1 MFEAYTTTSTVYE
14 TDAAIA
20 FTDIRYRDCRIT
32 TATPTSF
39 RIVTPGRYY
48 VEFHGVGASNTAAS
62 PFTVALYLNNV
73 AVPGVETTITST
85 AVGDEQTLSLG
96 TIINVAKDYFTIA
109 CGNGTALDI
118 LTLKPSGKNVMSAK
132 DYINGGLKKHLK

>member
-1 MFEAYTTTSTVYE
+1 MFEAYTTTSAVYE

-62 PFTVALYLNNV
+62 PFTVALYQNNV

-85 AVGDEQTLSLG
+85 AAGDEQTLSFG
-96 TIINVAKDYFTIA
+96 TIVNVAPSCCYIDNEVNLRLVVTSEEPGTLSS
-109 CGNGTALDI
+109 GNI
-118 LTLKPSGKNVMSAK
+118 VIFRLK
-132 DYINGGLKKHLK
+132 

>member
-20 FTDIRYRDCRIT
+20 FTDIRYRDYRIT

-62 PFTVALYLNNV
+62 PFTVALYQNNV

-85 AVGDEQTLSLG
+85 AAGDEQTLSFG
-96 TIINVAKDYFTIA
+96 TIVNVAPSCCYIDNEVNLRLVVTSEEPGTLSS
-109 CGNGTALDI
+109 GNI
-118 LTLKPSGKNVMSAK
+118 VIFRLK
-132 DYINGGLKKHLK
+132 

>member
-1 MFEAYTTTSTVYE
+1 MFEAYTTTSAVYE

-20 FTDIRYRDCRIT
+20 FTDIRYHDCRIT

-85 AVGDEQTLSLG
+85 AAGDEQTLSLG
-96 TIINVAKDYFTIA
+96 TIINVAPSCCYVDNEVNLRLVVTSEEPGTLSS
-109 CGNGTALDI
+109 GNI
-118 LTLKPSGKNVMSAK
+118 VIFRLK
-132 DYINGGLKKHLK
+132 

>member
-1 MFEAYTTTSTVYE
+1 MFEAYTTTSAVYE

-62 PFTVALYLNNV
+62 PFTVALYQNNV

-85 AVGDEQTLSLG
+85 AAGDEQTLSFG
-96 TIINVAKDYFTIA
+96 TIINVAPSCCYIDNEVNLRLVVTSEEPGTLSS
-109 CGNGTALDI
+109 GNI
-118 LTLKPSGKNVMSAK
+118 VIFRLK
-132 DYINGGLKKHLK
+132 

>member
-1 MFEAYTTTSTVYE
+1 MFEAYTTTSAVYE

-85 AVGDEQTLSLG
+85 AAGDEQTLSLG
-96 TIINVAKDYFTIA
+96 TIVNVAPSCCYVDNEVNLRLVVTSEEPGTLSS
-109 CGNGTALDI
+109 GNI
-118 LTLKPSGKNVMSAK
+118 VIFRLK
-132 DYINGGLKKHLK
+132 